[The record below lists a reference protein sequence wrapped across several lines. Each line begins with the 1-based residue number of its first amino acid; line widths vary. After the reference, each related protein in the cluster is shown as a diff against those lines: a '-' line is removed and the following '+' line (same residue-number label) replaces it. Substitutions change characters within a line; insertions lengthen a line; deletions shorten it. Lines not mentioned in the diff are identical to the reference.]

1 MTITSLI
8 DVIFLLLLFFML
20 ASTFSKFSEVDV
32 EIAAPG
38 NASSAQ
44 PDQTLHT
51 LLVEPGR
58 VVLDGEAVA
67 DSDIV
72 SALSQVSGAGEPT
85 ALTVR
90 VNDTATTQ
98 RLMDVLQMLSD
109 AEGIVI
115 RLEASPA

>member
-1 MTITSLI
+1 
-8 DVIFLLLLFFML
+8 
-20 ASTFSKFSEVDV
+20 
-32 EIAAPG
+32 
-38 NASSAQ
+38 
-44 PDQTLHT
+44 
-51 LLVEPGR
+51 
-58 VVLDGEAVA
+58 
-67 DSDIV
+67 V

-109 AEGIVI
+109 AEGIEI